1 MSAFMNEGT
10 YTYFG
15 TTYTMMYDIQIV
27 FDRRCLE
34 KKAEQQGFVE
44 KNCDYYQ
51 NQAPLKGL
59 SEETMPRRRPGFSL
73 M

>member
-10 YTYFG
+10 YTYFW
-15 TTYTMMYDIQIV
+15 TTYTMMYEIQIV

-44 KNCDYYQ
+44 KNCD
-51 NQAPLKGL
+51 
-59 SEETMPRRRPGFSL
+59 
-73 M
+73 